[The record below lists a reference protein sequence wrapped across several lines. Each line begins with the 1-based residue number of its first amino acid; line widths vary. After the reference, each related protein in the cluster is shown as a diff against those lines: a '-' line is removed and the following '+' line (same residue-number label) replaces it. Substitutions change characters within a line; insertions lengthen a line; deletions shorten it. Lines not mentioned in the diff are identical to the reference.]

1 VFNAGDLWYNGHV
14 DPENVTNVFDFE
26 EESGLRDYLNLY
38 GVGDHGGGPT
48 REDVRTIIEM
58 NEWPVFPETICDTVK
73 GVLRGRSTGAADDL
87 PVVDEELNLFFRGVT
102 LRRAA

>member
-14 DPENVTNVFDFE
+14 DPENVTNVLDFE
-26 EESGLRDYLNLY
+26 EESGLQDYLVLY

-48 REDVRTIIEM
+48 REDVRTILEM
-58 NEWPVFPETICDTVK
+58 NEWPVFPETTCDTVQ
-73 GVLRGRSTGAADDL
+73 GYFETVDEAADDL

-102 LRRAA
+102 LRRVA

>member
-1 VFNAGDLWYNGHV
+1 VYDNYPELFRWESEDGSSVLVFNAGDLWYNGHV

-48 REDVRTIIEM
+48 
-58 NEWPVFPETICDTVK
+58 P
-73 GVLRGRSTGAADDL
+73 RGRPYHHRDERVAGLPGDDL
-87 PVVDEELNLFFRGVT
+87 
-102 LRRAA
+102 